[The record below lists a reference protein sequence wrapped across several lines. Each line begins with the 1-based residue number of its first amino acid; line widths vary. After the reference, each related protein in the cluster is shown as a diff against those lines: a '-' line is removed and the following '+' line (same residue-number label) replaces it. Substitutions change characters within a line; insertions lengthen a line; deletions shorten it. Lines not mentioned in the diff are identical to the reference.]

1 MAKALN
7 LCTLHVQFSLVNPMD
22 TQFARNQMVG
32 QQVRAWDVFDQR
44 VLTILATLPRE
55 QFVPERY
62 RNLAFA
68 DTCLPLAHAQV
79 MMTPKVEGRLLQS
92 LDPRPDE
99 SVLEIGTG
107 SGFIAACLARMAGEL
122 LSVDIFADFTETAG
136 KTLTALGIRNARL
149 ETRDGV
155 QLDWLTQRFD
165 VIAVTG
171 SLPAYD
177 PCYAEHLQVGGRL
190 FMIVGQSPVMEAL
203 LVTRV
208 AENAWSR
215 ESLFETDLPALVN
228 AAVPCRFHF

>member
-79 MMTPKVEGRLLQS
+79 MMTPKMEGRLLQS
-92 LDPRPDE
+92 LNPQPDE
-99 SVLEIGTG
+99 SALEIGTG

>member
-1 MAKALN
+1 
-7 LCTLHVQFSLVNPMD
+7 MD
-22 TQFARNQMVG
+22 TQFARSQMVG

-44 VLTILATLPRE
+44 VLTILAALPRE
-55 QFVPERY
+55 QFVPARY

-99 SVLEIGTG
+99 SALEIGTG
-107 SGFIAACLARMAGEL
+107 SGFMSACLARMAGEL
-122 LSVDIFADFTETAG
+122 LSVDIFADFTETADKILSG
-136 KTLTALGIRNARL
+136 LGIRNAHL

-155 QLDWLTQRFD
+155 QLDWLAQRFD

-177 PCYAEHLQVGGRL
+177 KRYAEHLQVGGRL

-228 AAVPCRFHF
+228 AAVPRRFHF